1 MEIAI
6 ILTFY
11 IYIITMI
18 KRRRCGGASNS
29 IYHNNTNNEYQ
40 TALIGQGGKSMS
52 KKFTREFKRNY
63 KKTSKAV
70 DKWVMRNPGKAM
82 ALNAA
87 GDCGLV
93 AVGAAVAV
101 RIMRKKQNPLAITTT
116 EKKEGLISKIKDRFR
131 KNPKTPAPEAA
142 TPTTETETSTE
153 APAPAES

>member
-1 MEIAI
+1 
-6 ILTFY
+6 
-11 IYIITMI
+11 
-18 KRRRCGGASNS
+18 
-29 IYHNNTNNEYQ
+29 
-40 TALIGQGGKSMS
+40 MS
-52 KKFTREFKRNY
+52 KFVKEFKRNY
-63 KKTSKAV
+63 KKTAKSV
-70 DKWVMRNPGKAM
+70 DKWVLKNPGKAM
-82 ALNAA
+82 AINAA